1 MERSQRRYS
10 HRRVLLLSAKLS
22 VGTIG
27 LLSFLVAASAQINP
41 PANIASAKK
50 ITYCSDLSGPPLGF
64 FDESGQPVGSDVDI
78 GTEIAKRL
86 GVTAVWA
93 NTPFSGIIPA
103 LQAKNCDAILSQLFD
118 KPARRE
124 VIDFVDYMNSSQSFL
139 VPKGNPKN
147 VKTIADLS
155 GLKVAVEN
163 GTTIQSL
170 IEDQNKK
177 FESEGKPKA
186 DVIVFPKDSDARQ
199 ALQIGQVD
207 VYGTTLES
215 AGYFL
220 QKAGHIFDIGGEP
233 FARIL
238 TGIGVR
244 KDDKDLQA
252 AIDSALKAMKADGTY
267 TKILTK
273 WGLQGDALP

>member
-1 MERSQRRYS
+1 MT
-10 HRRVLLLSAKLS
+10 LS
-22 VGTIG
+22 VGVIG
-27 LLSFLVAASAQINP
+27 ILGFLGVASAQITP
-41 PANIASAKK
+41 PPRIGSAKK

-64 FDESGQPVGSDVDI
+64 FDESGKPVGSDVDI
-78 GTEIAKRL
+78 GEEIAKRL
-86 GVTAVWA
+86 GVAANWA

-124 VIDFVDYMNSSQSFL
+124 VIDFVDYMYSSESFL

-147 VKTIADLS
+147 VRTIADLS
-155 GLKVAVEN
+155 GLKIAVEN

-177 FESEGKPKA
+177 FEQAGKPKA
-186 DVIVFPKDSDARQ
+186 DLIVFPKDSDARQ

-215 AGYFL
+215 AAYFL
-220 QKAGHIFDIGGEP
+220 QKAGHIFDIGGDP

-244 KDDKDLQA
+244 KDDKDLRT
-252 AIDSALKAMKADGTY
+252 AIESALKAMKVDGTY

-273 WGLQGDALP
+273 WGLEGDALS

>member
-1 MERSQRRYS
+1 MESSRGLYSYRRAMLVS
-10 HRRVLLLSAKLS
+10 TKLS
-22 VGTIG
+22 VGVIG
-27 LLSFLVAASAQINP
+27 VLGFLVAASAQITP
-41 PANIASAKK
+41 PGKIASAKK

-64 FDESGQPVGSDVDI
+64 FDESGKPVGSDVDI
-78 GTEIAKRL
+78 GNEIAKRL
-86 GVTAVWA
+86 GVAAIWA

-124 VIDFVDYMNSSQSFL
+124 VIDFVDYMYSSESFL

-147 VKTIADLS
+147 VRTIEDLS
-155 GLKVAVEN
+155 GLKIAVEN

-177 FESEGKPKA
+177 FESAGKPKA

-220 QKAGHIFDIGGEP
+220 QKAGHIFDIGGDP
-233 FARIL
+233 FAKIL

-244 KDDKDLQA
+244 KDDNDLRT
-252 AIDSALKAMKADGTY
+252 AIESALKAMKADGTY

-273 WGLQGDALP
+273 WGLEGDALP

>member
-1 MERSQRRYS
+1 M
-10 HRRVLLLSAKLS
+10 
-22 VGTIG
+22 
-27 LLSFLVAASAQINP
+27 
-41 PANIASAKK
+41 
-50 ITYCSDLSGPPLGF
+50 GF
-64 FDESGQPVGSDVDI
+64 FDESGKPVGSDVDI

-124 VIDFVDYMNSSQSFL
+124 VIDFVDYMYSSKSFL

-147 VKTIADLS
+147 VKSIEDLS
-155 GLKVAVEN
+155 GLKIAVEN

-177 FESEGKPKA
+177 FESAGKSKA
-186 DVIVFPKDSDARQ
+186 NVVVFPKDSDARQ
-199 ALQIGQVD
+199 SLQIGQVD

-215 AGYFL
+215 AAYFL
-220 QKAGHIFDIGGEP
+220 QKAGHIFDIGGDP
-233 FARIL
+233 FAKIL

-244 KDDKDLQA
+244 KEDADLRT
-252 AIDSALKAMKADGTY
+252 AIESALNAMKADGTY

-273 WGLQGDALP
+273 WGLEGDALP

>member
-1 MERSQRRYS
+1 M
-10 HRRVLLLSAKLS
+10 LLSTKLA
-22 VGTIG
+22 VGMIG
-27 LLSFLVAASAQINP
+27 LLGFLGVASAQITP
-41 PANIASAKK
+41 SPRIASAKK

-64 FDESGQPVGSDVDI
+64 FDESGKPVGSDVDI
-78 GTEIAKRL
+78 GEEIAKRL
-86 GVTAVWA
+86 GVTANWA

-124 VIDFVDYMNSSQSFL
+124 VIDFVDYMYSSESFL

-147 VKTIADLS
+147 VRTIADLS
-155 GLKVAVEN
+155 GLKIAVEN

-177 FESEGKPKA
+177 FEQAGKPKA
-186 DVIVFPKDSDARQ
+186 DIIVFPKDSDARQ

-215 AGYFL
+215 AAYFL
-220 QKAGHIFDIGGEP
+220 QKAGHIFDIGGDP
-233 FARIL
+233 FAKIL

-244 KDDKDLQA
+244 KDDTDLRT
-252 AIDSALKAMKADGTY
+252 AIESALKAMKADGTY

-273 WGLQGDALP
+273 WGLEGDALP